1 MCFSSAGL
9 ITSGLGLIIGMPIGI
24 LISVYV
30 NTILSTLEKIINY
43 FYYYASI
50 FLGNTYSEIHLLD
63 PSYYLE
69 TIPISLNFYELYF
82 VAIITL
88 LLSVVVSLL
97 PSIKAG
103 REKPLTIMR
112 KK

>member
-1 MCFSSAGL
+1 MCFLFAGL
-9 ITSGLGLIIGMPIGI
+9 ITSFLGLVIGMPIGV
-24 LISVYV
+24 LISIHI
-30 NTILSTLEKIINY
+30 NSILSILEKIINY
-43 FYYYASI
+43 FFYYTS
-50 FLGNTYSEIHLLD
+50 FLFGYVYSEVHLLD

-82 VAIITL
+82 IAIITL
-88 LLSVVVSLL
+88 LLSVVVSLI

-103 REKPLTIMR
+103 REKPLEIMR